1 MGMCV
6 QSSCKY
12 LQWIHASFQK
22 WRDVFAL
29 VLLFIYVEI
38 IDTWSGFG
46 ILVTLNQQ
54 KFPKGEGIPS
64 WYLLRL
70 SS

>member
-12 LQWIHASFQK
+12 LQWIYASFQE

-29 VLLFIYVEI
+29 EI